1 MLTPPPWRAGSP
13 PTPPSGYDDR
23 DTSHSIPKNATSR
36 YNSGSE
42 AGKPKDSDVVTVS
55 SDEEDIVVV
64 AETTN
69 KTKYGEKDIKE
80 LEDEIRRLKNSI
92 LMNNNMVNTR

>member
-1 MLTPPPWRAGSP
+1 M
-13 PTPPSGYDDR
+13 
-23 DTSHSIPKNATSR
+23 
-36 YNSGSE
+36 
-42 AGKPKDSDVVTVS
+42 S